1 MKSCS
6 CSVLPDALA
15 VLQLT
20 ERGLHHL
27 RQVVRQVSVG
37 DARVIVLWVLRHP
50 AVDECPREKVHG
62 ILLILDSDNLRI
74 KMIAQAVVQMTL
86 YREKLV
92 QKLVKEI
99 LLQHTLGICVQ

>member
-1 MKSCS
+1 
-6 CSVLPDALA
+6 